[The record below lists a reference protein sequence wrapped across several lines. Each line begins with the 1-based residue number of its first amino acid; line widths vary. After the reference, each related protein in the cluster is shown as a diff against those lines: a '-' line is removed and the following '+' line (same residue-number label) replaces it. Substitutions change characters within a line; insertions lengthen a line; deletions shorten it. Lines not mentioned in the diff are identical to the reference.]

1 MPAANSMPPR
11 PHNPFGPFIIIIPET
26 VIIMSP
32 AANKSAK

>member
-11 PHNPFGPFIIIIPET
+11 PHNPFGPYHNYTGDGDNNE
-26 VIIMSP
+26 P